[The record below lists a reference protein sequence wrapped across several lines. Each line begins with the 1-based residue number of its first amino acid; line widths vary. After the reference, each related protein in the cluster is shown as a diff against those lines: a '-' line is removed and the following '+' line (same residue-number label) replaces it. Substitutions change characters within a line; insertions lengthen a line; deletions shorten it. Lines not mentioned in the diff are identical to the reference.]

1 MKPIYGYSNV
11 TEPFKIE
18 HLKAGENFSINLQD
32 LLSSKL
38 FSFLIVDEK
47 DFSIVFANQAAQNLY
62 LYSEEELK
70 MIPFYQLHTC
80 LWGRIL
86 RLFSSSKVHRRK
98 HYYAHHIRKD
108 GSVIYVEIFFGP
120 LKRHEETYYYVF
132 IRDITEVKQAEVI
145 VYKSEK
151 QHRLLFQNLRY
162 PFLCVENT
170 AGDKSHDFT
179 IKEANTAFSALVGS
193 NSFQKKEEIS
203 VEKILNSVFVESLE
217 FTDVFETVLSTNESK
232 IVNVTTKET
241 QKYFEVTIYRV
252 DENSVALLFHDVTSQ
267 RNLDALRID
276 FINTLTHEIRTPL
289 TSIKAGVEVWSDPK
303 NKDIVEKENLPSI
316 VLHNVK
322 RLALL
327 VNDILDYQKISTK
340 NIKDAFTK
348 QSINELIM
356 QDSKS
361 LLPLTN
367 KKNIEVVYSLDESIQ
382 KSYFHKD
389 YISRVLVN
397 LFNNAIKFTNNGTI
411 EFITKCKDNKIV
423 VKVKDSGCGIK
434 LQDQSKL
441 FNTFYRA
448 NKKIPGTGLG
458 LSISKKIIEFH
469 NGSISFESE
478 LNVGTTFTFMIPY
491 LTDDHLQR
499 VYSSY

>member
-1 MKPIYGYSNV
+1 M
-11 TEPFKIE
+11 
-18 HLKAGENFSINLQD
+18 
-32 LLSSKL
+32 
-38 FSFLIVDEK
+38 
-47 DFSIVFANQAAQNLY
+47 
-62 LYSEEELK
+62 
-70 MIPFYQLHTC
+70 
-80 LWGRIL
+80 
-86 RLFSSSKVHRRK
+86 
-98 HYYAHHIRKD
+98 
-108 GSVIYVEIFFGP
+108 
-120 LKRHEETYYYVF
+120 
-132 IRDITEVKQAEVI
+132 
-145 VYKSEK
+145 
-151 QHRLLFQNLRY
+151 
-162 PFLCVENT
+162 
-170 AGDKSHDFT
+170 
-179 IKEANTAFSALVGS
+179 
-193 NSFQKKEEIS
+193 
-203 VEKILNSVFVESLE
+203 
-217 FTDVFETVLSTNESK
+217 FETVLSTNESK
-232 IVNVTTKET
+232 IVNVTTKGT